1 MKKTG
6 VQQRC
11 RAHCHTSRNAL
22 FVIILNEEFY
32 VAIDQNAN
40 HSQKNRFS
48 PTFLKPAVI
57 RQNFYFQNTFS
68 DYRSRSLWR
77 KGFP

>member
-40 HSQKNRFS
+40 HSQKKPLFPDISQARCNQAKFLFS
-48 PTFLKPAVI
+48 EHVF
-57 RQNFYFQNTFS
+57 
-68 DYRSRSLWR
+68 
-77 KGFP
+77 